1 MGCGRSASGSG
12 GGGAFRLA
20 AVSGDVAPAVPDSV
34 IDRANSTGVIPA
46 QAGIHS
52 EMFRLQRLTRTTSGW
67 APAFAGVTPWVW
79 RVLVTT
85 VTQPNGK
92 PLEC

>member
-1 MGCGRSASGSG
+1 MVQGVAGRLG
-12 GGGAFRLA
+12 LPQCP
-20 AVSGDVAPAVPDSV
+20 VTVAPAVPGSV
-34 IDRANSTGVIPA
+34 VDRANSTGVIPA
-46 QAGIHS
+46 QAGIHP

-92 PLEC
+92 SLEC